1 VAQAQREADLLASA
15 LASEHREDVNR
26 GLTIQPLR
34 DQFFGNVRQ
43 PMAILAAA
51 VVFVLAIACANAASL
66 LLGRAT
72 ARRRELAVRVAIG
85 ATRGR
90 IVGQVLLESM
100 LLSTAAAVLGLVV
113 AGWAKAWLLASAPAN
128 LLRAEAVVLEPH
140 VLLFCAAGAVA
151 TGLLFGSVPAWQAS
165 RAPSVEDLA
174 EGGRGSTGSRGGRAR
189 DFLVVAQI
197 AVALVLLVGAGLLL
211 RSLLALSRV
220 DTGIDTHNLLAFDIV
235 LSGRRAEYQR
245 LQLEFYDAVL
255 RDVRSLPGVRA
266 AGAAVTLPIG
276 GDDFATRVV
285 IEGEPLP
292 SPGREPRAGY
302 QIVTPDYFRAMGIP
316 LREGRD
322 FGPGD
327 TKDGDPVVIVNESF
341 ARQHWPQG
349 APIGR
354 RLRTGNTPWLSVV
367 GVVGDIRH
375 LGPAVPPRAEIYQ
388 VAAQQSFPF
397 MAFVVRTEGDPRT
410 VVAPIRAA
418 IGRIDPQQ
426 PISNVM
432 TMEEHLANALSRPR
446 FLSTLVGLFGALALA
461 LAVIG
466 VYGVMSYSVAQR
478 CRELAIR
485 AALGATRRDIVR
497 LVLGKAVAVS
507 GTGIA
512 IGAIAAGAASRGLGA
527 LLYGVGATD
536 PSTYASM
543 TSLLS
548 AATLA
553 AALLPALRASRVAA
567 AEALKAN

>member
-1 VAQAQREADLLASA
+1 
-15 LASEHREDVNR
+15 
-26 GLTIQPLR
+26 
-34 DQFFGNVRQ
+34 
-43 PMAILAAA
+43 
-51 VVFVLAIACANAASL
+51 
-66 LLGRAT
+66 
-72 ARRRELAVRVAIG
+72 
-85 ATRGR
+85 
-90 IVGQVLLESM
+90 
-100 LLSTAAAVLGLVV
+100 
-113 AGWAKAWLLASAPAN
+113 
-128 LLRAEAVVLEPH
+128 
-140 VLLFCAAGAVA
+140 
-151 TGLLFGSVPAWQAS
+151 
-165 RAPSVEDLA
+165 
-174 EGGRGSTGSRGGRAR
+174 
-189 DFLVVAQI
+189 
-197 AVALVLLVGAGLLL
+197 
-211 RSLLALSRV
+211 
-220 DTGIDTHNLLAFDIV
+220 
-235 LSGRRAEYQR
+235 
-245 LQLEFYDAVL
+245 
-255 RDVRSLPGVRA
+255 
-266 AGAAVTLPIG
+266 
-276 GDDFATRVV
+276 
-285 IEGEPLP
+285 
-292 SPGREPRAGY
+292 
-302 QIVTPDYFRAMGIP
+302 MGIP

-327 TKDGDPVVIVNESF
+327 TQDGDPVVIVNESF

-349 APIGR
+349 TPIGR

-397 MAFVVRTEGDPRT
+397 MAFVVRTDGDPGT

-567 AEALKAN
+567 TEALKAN